1 MGKGL
6 LGEVAGGSLRAKT
19 TCSKQQGE
27 VTSYLTEGASR
38 FGAIWLPV
46 HPPDTYGHSQA
57 YFDSSALLLKTPA
70 SRSHP
75 TEETRAPRSRQE
87 ASFRFHFPF
96 PCPSRVIRRLWEGT
110 GRAGLCHHPGATPSS
125 ALSTDPARAP
135 RSETPRDSGVTG
147 GSVSILPS
155 LGSLPKSQRFSL

>member
-1 MGKGL
+1 MGEGL
-6 LGEVAGGSLRAKT
+6 LGEVAGGSLRAKM

-27 VTSYLTEGASR
+27 VASYLVEGASC
-38 FGAIWLPV
+38 FGAIWLSV
-46 HPPDTYGHSQA
+46 RPPDTYGHSQA
-57 YFDSSALLLKTPA
+57 YFDSAALLLKTPA

-75 TEETRAPRSRQE
+75 TEETRAPGSQQE
-87 ASFRFHFPF
+87 ASFCFRFPF

-135 RSETPRDSGVTG
+135 QSETCRDSGVTG
-147 GSVSILPS
+147 GSISILPL
-155 LGSLPKSQRFSL
+155 LGSFPKSQ